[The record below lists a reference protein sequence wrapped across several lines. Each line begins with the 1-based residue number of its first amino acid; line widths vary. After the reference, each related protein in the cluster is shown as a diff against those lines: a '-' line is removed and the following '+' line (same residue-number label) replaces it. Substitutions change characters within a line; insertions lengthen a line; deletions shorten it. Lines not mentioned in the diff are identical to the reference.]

1 MLSNKICHPYAYF
14 SQTFLHWYLILYHL
28 LYWEGSKV
36 VLSRSGPPYFS
47 FTSIKLLIGGDLWH
61 ITPSR
66 WSTELFIRMYHIP
79 SSCCLIYIQNIVTG
93 WIFLQLNQ
101 AYNWLDDVISTSYYV
116 LWYYAL
122 CCYHCQWVHLYGLS
136 YNIIIN
142 IKISNNWIKIF
153 K

>member
-1 MLSNKICHPYAYF
+1 MLSNKISHPDAYF
-14 SQTFLHWYLILYHL
+14 SQTFLRWYLILYHL

-66 WSTELFIRMYHIP
+66 WSTELFIRMYRI
-79 SSCCLIYIQNIVTG
+79 SSSHLHTKHCNWLDLPTTG
-93 WIFLQLNQ
+93 SSHH
-101 AYNWLDDVISTSYYV
+101 WLDDVISTSYYV